1 MTNRE
6 GVGESRLI
14 RLVRKWRLPLLLLLT
29 GVVALDVRGAMGIAS
44 NLAYTA
50 CIGNAADP
58 ARRIEACTQIIDN
71 QADGP
76 DKRATAYFKR
86 AYAWSMEGDLDR
98 AIADSDQAISLN
110 PEYASA
116 YYNRGYDWA
125 TKGDY
130 DRAIADYGQ
139 AIAFDPKSSAAYNN
153 RGLAWAYKGDNDR
166 AIADYNL
173 AIIADPKNASAYLN
187 RGGAWAAEGAF
198 DHAIADYNQAIA
210 FDPTLIGVYEN
221 RGLSWGGKATTT
233 APSPISTS
241 LSASIRNAATPI
253 TAGV

>member
-153 RGLAWAYKGDNDR
+153 RGLPGRTR
-166 AIADYNL
+166 ATMTGPSRITTWRSSP
-173 AIIADPKNASAYLN
+173 IQRTHPHTST
-187 RGGAWAAEGAF
+187 GAAHGRRRAPS
-198 DHAIADYNQAIA
+198 IT
-210 FDPTLIGVYEN
+210 P
-221 RGLSWGGKATTT
+221 SPTTT
-233 APSPISTS
+233 RPLP
-241 LSASIRNAATPI
+241 SIRHSSGSMKIVA
-253 TAGV
+253 